1 MSIPAYPLVFV
12 HGLFGWGADEGID
25 KKIPYWG
32 ATTGNLMEFLA
43 AQGAECYSA
52 SVGPVSSAWDR
63 ACELYARLT
72 GTKVDYGKA
81 HAERFNHNRFGR
93 TYEEPLF
100 EGWSSEKKIHLI
112 GHSFGGTTVR
122 LLSHLLTYG
131 DKAEQEATP
140 EAELSPLFKG
150 GHGDWVQSLTTICAP
165 HNGAVAFH
173 VAQKYKILSV
183 MKTVAYNYIGIAGRS
198 KMQGDFVDFHL
209 EQYGLSDTPG
219 KEDALPMGRAKRK
232 FSKNED
238 NVEYDMSPDGAKKLN
253 DYVEMNPDC
262 YHFSYA
268 FNSVVQG
275 KVRHPK
281 NTDFFFL
288 KATSGL
294 ILADN
299 FLFRKG
305 REDHDVM
312 NDGLVEVSS
321 ALHPDDEPFTDFDE
335 NNVNK
340 GIWNVFPVQE
350 GDHGTPIGLFADPE
364 KTHEFYLN
372 LLDLLFKTEQFDRKP
387 METAHD

>member
-1 MSIPAYPLVFV
+1 MCL
-12 HGLFGWGADEGID
+12 
-25 KKIPYWG
+25 
-32 ATTGNLMEFLA
+32 
-43 AQGAECYSA
+43 
-52 SVGPVSSAWDR
+52 R
-63 ACELYARLT
+63 
-72 GTKVDYGKA
+72 
-81 HAERFNHNRFGR
+81 
-93 TYEEPLF
+93 
-100 EGWSSEKKIHLI
+100 
-112 GHSFGGTTVR
+112 
-122 LLSHLLTYG
+122 
-131 DKAEQEATP
+131 
-140 EAELSPLFKG
+140 
-150 GHGDWVQSLTTICAP
+150 
-165 HNGAVAFH
+165 
-173 VAQKYKILSV
+173 
-183 MKTVAYNYIGIAGRS
+183 
-198 KMQGDFVDFHL
+198 
-209 EQYGLSDTPG
+209 
-219 KEDALPMGRAKRK
+219 
-232 FSKNED
+232 
-238 NVEYDMSPDGAKKLN
+238 
-253 DYVEMNPDC
+253 
-262 YHFSYA
+262 SYA

-372 LLDLLFKTEQFDRKP
+372 LLDLLFKTELS
-387 METAHD
+387 E

>member
-150 GHGDWVQSLTTICAP
+150 GQGDLLQSVTTICAP
-165 HNGAVAFH
+165 HNGSVVFH
-173 VAQKYKILSV
+173 VAKKYKVLPI
-183 MKTVAYNYIGIAGRS
+183 MKAVVYNYIGLAGRS

-232 FSKNED
+232 FKRNDD
-238 NVEYDMSPDGAKKLN
+238 NLEYDLSPEGAKKLN
-253 DYVEMNPDC
+253 DYVEINPAC

-299 FLFRKG
+299 ALFRKG

-372 LLDLLFKTEQFDRKP
+372 LLDLLFKTEQSEKP

>member
-100 EGWSSEKKIHLI
+100 EGWSSKKKIHLI

-150 GHGDWVQSLTTICAP
+150 GHGDWLQSLTTICAP
-165 HNGAVAFH
+165 HNGTVAFH

-238 NVEYDMSPDGAKKLN
+238 NLEYDMSPEGAKKLN
-253 DYVEMNPDC
+253 DYVEINPDC

-305 REDHDVM
+305 REDNDVM

-350 GDHGTPIGLFADPE
+350 GDHGTPIGLFADAE

-372 LLDLLFKTEQFDRKP
+372 LLDLLFKTEQCKKP